1 MFCFGMEK
9 IGLRYA
15 GNPITEQTGPVQGDK
30 DIKTE
35 FLNWSGA
42 CSTRTTTNM
51 ATSGDNK
58 DYRM

>member
-15 GNPITEQTGPVQGDK
+15 GDPITEQTGPVQRDK

-42 CSTRTTTNM
+42 PSTRTIT
-51 ATSGDNK
+51 
-58 DYRM
+58 